1 MTRVSASPLIDSEI
15 EKRRHLP
22 IKKKEKRRHR
32 SRTLVHGSVTW
43 PMVIKQELKRL
54 HLLHSYRW

>member
-1 MTRVSASPLIDSEI
+1 MTRVSASPLIDLEI

-32 SRTLVHGSVTW
+32 SRTWFGHMAYGHRTRAQKATSSSF
-43 PMVIKQELKRL
+43 I
-54 HLLHSYRW
+54 

>member
-22 IKKKEKRRHR
+22 IKKKKREDIEV
-32 SRTLVHGSVTW
+32 VHGSVTW
-43 PMVIKQELKRL
+43 PMVIEQEFKRL